1 MCLPPFDQ
9 DSNIF
14 FTKLYNLNIKYKF
27 TEISMGMS
35 HDYID
40 AVRHKA
46 TFLRI
51 GSKIFGKRN

>member
-1 MCLPPFDQ
+1 MCLPPINDDPSKHFNTLRDLA
-9 DSNIF
+9 SNH
-14 FTKLYNLNIKYKF
+14 NI
-27 TEISMGMS
+27 TALSMGMS